1 MLCPLIEQVFE
12 KRVLRLIHKVALL
25 RVGGFMASSLAGL
38 ERGEPGSTRLR
49 EQGVDAKAGQA
60 AEALVVGTE

>member
-1 MLCPLIEQVFE
+1 MP
-12 KRVLRLIHKVALL
+12 
-25 RVGGFMASSLAGL
+25 SSLAGL

-49 EQGVDAKAGQA
+49 EQGVDAKTGQA